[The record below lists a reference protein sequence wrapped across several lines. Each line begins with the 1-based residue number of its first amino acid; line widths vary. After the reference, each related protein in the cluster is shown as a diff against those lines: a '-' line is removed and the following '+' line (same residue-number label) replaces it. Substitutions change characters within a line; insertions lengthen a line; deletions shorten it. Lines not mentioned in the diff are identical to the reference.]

1 MKSLL
6 VICLV
11 AAGLF
16 AVAPPA
22 SAQTMDDMIELL
34 RQDLNTEATAL
45 MAAALELDSAKS
57 DIFWP
62 IWREYN
68 LEWSKSGDAQLAL
81 LKDYADN
88 QLTMDDEKAKGYAE
102 RAFKI
107 EENRLKLRKK
117 YWKKINK
124 ELGGIIAGRFVQ
136 IDRQL
141 SNLIQV
147 QIASQV
153 PLVQAAVK

>member
-1 MKSLL
+1 MKSLF
-6 VICLV
+6 IACLV
-11 AAGLF
+11 AASLF
-16 AVAPPA
+16 AIAPPA
-22 SAQTMDDMIELL
+22 SAQNVDDLIELL

-45 MAAALELDSAKS
+45 MTAALELDTAQSE
-57 DIFWP
+57 IFWP

-68 LEWSKSGDAQLAL
+68 LERSKIGDVQLAL
-81 LKDYADN
+81 LKEYADN
-88 QLTMDDEKAKGYAE
+88 QLTMDDVKAKDYAE

-124 ELGGIIAGRFVQ
+124 EIGSIIAGRFVQ

-141 SNLIQV
+141 SNLMQV

-153 PLVQAAVK
+153 PLVQAGSK

>member
-1 MKSLL
+1 MKSLF

-22 SAQTMDDMIELL
+22 SAQNVDDLIELL

-45 MAAALELDSAKS
+45 MTAALELDSAQS
-57 DIFWP
+57 EIFWP

-68 LEWSKSGDAQLAL
+68 LEWSKTGDAQLAL
-81 LKDYADN
+81 LKEYADN
-88 QLTMDDEKAKGYAE
+88 QLKMDDEKAKDYAE

-107 EENRLKLRKK
+107 EESRLKLRKK
-117 YWKKINK
+117 YWKKVNK
-124 ELGGIIAGRFVQ
+124 EIGGIIAGRFVQ

-141 SNLIQV
+141 SYLVQV

-153 PLVQAAVK
+153 PLLQAVEK

>member
-1 MKSLL
+1 MKSLFI
-6 VICLV
+6 VCLV
-11 AAGLF
+11 ATSLF
-16 AVAPPA
+16 AFATPA
-22 SAQTMDDMIELL
+22 SAQNMDDMIELL

-45 MAAALELDSAKS
+45 MTVALDLDSAQS
-57 DIFWP
+57 EIFWP

-68 LEWSKSGDAQLAL
+68 LERSKIGDAQLAL
-81 LKDYADN
+81 LKEYADN
-88 QLTMDDEKAKGYAE
+88 QLNMDDETAKDYAE

-117 YWKKINK
+117 YWKKVNK
-124 ELGGIIAGRFVQ
+124 EIGGIIAGRFVQ

-141 SNLIQV
+141 SNLMQV

-153 PLVQAAVK
+153 PLLQGASK